1 MTPPRGRPGAGGR
14 DAGEGMSGFLRRR
27 PRAPGAPGPA
37 AAAPDA
43 GGSARSEHPSRLA
56 DPAPFAEDMRE
67 EKRLR
72 PPSLAEFVGQPQV
85 REQLGIFLA
94 AARQRGEAMD
104 HVLLHGP
111 PGLGKTTL
119 ATIVAHELGVE
130 ITHTSGPVIERPG
143 DLVGLLT
150 NVGPRGILF
159 VDEIHRLS
167 PVIEEYLYSALEDF
181 TLDIMLDR
189 GHSARSLQVKL
200 DPFTLIGATTRAG
213 LLSGPMRARFG
224 VTLRLDFYAA
234 EDLARIVRRSAGILG
249 TPLDEDA
256 AFEIARRSRG
266 TPRVANRLLRRV
278 RDFALIKADGAVTLP
293 VTREALRLLEVDERG
308 LDEMDRRMLDAL
320 IQRYDGGPVG
330 LQSLAVV
337 LGEDAGTLEDVYEP
351 FLVQEG
357 FIRRTPRGREA
368 TRLAY
373 EHAGLALPARLR
385 GEGGEGGSQVE
396 DAARPEPEQPELPL

>member
-1 MTPPRGRPGAGGR
+1 
-14 DAGEGMSGFLRRR
+14 MSKLLRART
-27 PRAPGAPGPA
+27 G
-37 AAAPDA
+37 AAPTA
-43 GGSARSEHPSRLA
+43 GSEPAKEHPARLA
-56 DPAPFAEDMRE
+56 DPTPFAEDVRE
-67 EKRLR
+67 ERRLR
-72 PPSLAEFVGQPQV
+72 PSSLGEFVGQSQV
-85 REQLGIFLA
+85 REQMSIFLA

-104 HVLLHGP
+104 HVLFHGP

-119 ATIVAHELGVE
+119 AGIVAHELGVE
-130 ITHTSGPVIERPG
+130 ISHTSGPVIERPG
-143 DLVGLLT
+143 DLAGLLT
-150 NVGPRGILF
+150 GLGPRGILF
-159 VDEIHRLS
+159 IDEIHRLA
-167 PVIEEYLYSALEDF
+167 PVVEEYLYSALEDF

-189 GHSARSLQVKL
+189 GASARSMKLTL

-213 LLSGPMRARFG
+213 LLSAPMRARFG
-224 VTLRLDFYAA
+224 VTLRMDFYPA
-234 EDLARIVRRSAGILG
+234 EDLLKIVRRSAGIMG
-249 TPLDEDA
+249 THVDDDA

-278 RDFALIKADGAVTLP
+278 RDFALIKADGAITLG

-357 FIRRTPRGREA
+357 FIRRTARGREA
-368 TRLAY
+368 TKLAY
-373 EHAGLALPARLR
+373 THLGLPLPSRLLAG
-385 GEGGEGGSQVE
+385 QD
-396 DAARPEPEQPELPL
+396 DAEQPELPLS